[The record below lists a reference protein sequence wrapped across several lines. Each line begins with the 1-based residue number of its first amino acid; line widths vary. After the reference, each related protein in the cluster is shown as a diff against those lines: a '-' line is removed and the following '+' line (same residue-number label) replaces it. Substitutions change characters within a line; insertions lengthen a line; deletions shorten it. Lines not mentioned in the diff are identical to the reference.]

1 MAGKGERKRC
11 VGELRAKVGFM
22 QTLEM
27 GIKVLRWFGFYV
39 TANSVEEKASTV
51 RFTQLKKI
59 TEHHDGLK
67 NCEHVSSF
75 ALQHPEVGT
84 PSMSDR

>member
-1 MAGKGERKRC
+1 MKERDEGKGG
-11 VGELRAKVGFM
+11 VRADSGDGD
-22 QTLEM
+22 QSSAQ
-27 GIKVLRWFGFYV
+27 WFGFYV

-75 ALQHPEVGT
+75 QHPEVGT
-84 PSMSDR
+84 PSKSDR

>member
-1 MAGKGERKRC
+1 M
-11 VGELRAKVGFM
+11 RAKVGFM
-22 QTLEM
+22 PTLEM

-51 RFTQLKKI
+51 RFTQPKKI

-75 ALQHPEVGT
+75 ALQLPEVGT

>member
-1 MAGKGERKRC
+1 M
-11 VGELRAKVGFM
+11 RAKVGFM

-51 RFTQLKKI
+51 RFTQPKKI